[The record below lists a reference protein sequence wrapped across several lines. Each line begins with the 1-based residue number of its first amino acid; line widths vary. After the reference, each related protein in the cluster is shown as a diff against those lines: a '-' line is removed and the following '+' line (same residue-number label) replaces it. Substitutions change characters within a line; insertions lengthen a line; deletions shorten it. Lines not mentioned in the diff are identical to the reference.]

1 MDATEENFSN
11 HPSVQAD
18 SPARRCPILTQ
29 QGSLLKMKIPVIG
42 IACKTPRGGV
52 SSFSARSRKRMLET
66 FARLDSDRM
75 KAKTFV
81 TLTYPDGDGPPV
93 FDRSSLDLKNFL
105 KRIKRRFPE
114 ASGLWR
120 REREERKSG
129 DHVGV
134 VYPHFHILFF
144 NLPFFDCDEV
154 NRHWRDVLGHDGYA
168 RTEIKSVKDWRQAFG
183 YVAKYMAKPLQPP
196 QAAGS
201 DPQSGERRGRF
212 QPSTAADDVSL
223 VYAPYW
229 AADNEGLPEEKK
241 EELPAVDA
249 PALTGRH
256 WGVFNRAAL
265 PLAERR
271 TARIPFPLADLITLE
286 ASRLWSGI
294 DPEQSLG
301 FTLFSEEAA
310 ALFNR
315 AMADFWEETPC
326 PPA

>member
-1 MDATEENFSN
+1 MNATEKNFLHHTSK
-11 HPSVQAD
+11 QAN
-18 SPARRCPILTQ
+18 SPAERCPILIQ
-29 QGSLLKMKIPVIG
+29 QGSLLKVKIPVIG

-52 SSFSARSRKRMLET
+52 SSFSSRSRKRMLET
-66 FARLDSDRM
+66 FACLDSDRM

-81 TLTYPDGDGPPV
+81 TLTYPDGDRPPA

-120 REREERKSG
+120 REQEERKSG

-154 NRHWRDVLGHDGYA
+154 NRHWRDVLDHDGYA

-201 DPQSGERRGRF
+201 DPRSGERRGRF
-212 QPSTAADDVSL
+212 QPPAAADEVSL
-223 VYAPYW
+223 VYVPYW
-229 AADNEGLPEEKK
+229 AAADEEMPEEKK
-241 EELPAVDA
+241 EETPAPDT

-265 PLAERR
+265 PLAQRR
-271 TARIPFPLADLITLE
+271 SAKIPFPLADLIALE
-286 ASRLWSGI
+286 ASRLWNGI
-294 DPEQSLG
+294 DPKQSLG

-310 ALFNR
+310 ALFDR
-315 AMADFWEETPC
+315 AMTDAWEDASC
-326 PPA
+326 PPE